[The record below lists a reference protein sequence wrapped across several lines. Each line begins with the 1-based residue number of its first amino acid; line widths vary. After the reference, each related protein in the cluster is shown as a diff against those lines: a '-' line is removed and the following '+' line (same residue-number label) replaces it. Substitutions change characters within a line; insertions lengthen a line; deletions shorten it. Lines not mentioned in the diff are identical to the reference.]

1 MGCTFSAARNIYKE
15 SRRSEGARD
24 TGGEKVEYH
33 GLQTLNCTR
42 VLLKAR
48 KKECST
54 APWLPFFPC
63 SVPAFSEQQGG
74 LTYDNR

>member
-48 KKECST
+48 KKGRCTGS
-54 APWLPFFPC
+54 WLPFFPR
-63 SVPAFSEQQGG
+63 SAPAFSEQQGG
-74 LTYDNR
+74 LI